1 MAVKPVTQIV
11 LRNDTPIGR
20 TVWLIERRTRAIE
33 EFRQFLEGACPEK
46 WKGVERQTI
55 EQALAHEIVLL
66 EDLLSQDYY
75 ETTIKPELDKI
86 RAKYLCKEEQK

>member
-11 LRNDTPIGR
+11 LRSDTPIGR

-33 EFRQFLEGACPEK
+33 EFRQFLAGACPEK
-46 WKGVERQTI
+46 WRGVERKTI
-55 EQALAHEIVLL
+55 EAALAHEIVLL